1 MAKKK
6 VEKCKGCGRY
16 VYINDD
22 NDSIRLEVYT
32 W

>member
-22 NDSIRLEVYT
+22 NLCKRCSKK
-32 W
+32 